1 MGVGISYESSGTTEE
16 SVNAK
21 GEKNSRS
28 DYHTKFEAK
37 IDALE
42 PAVSWMLG
50 GNTRV
55 DLVISLKKCDRCSI
69 F

>member
-42 PAVSWMLG
+42 PAVS
-50 GNTRV
+50 
-55 DLVISLKKCDRCSI
+55 
-69 F
+69 